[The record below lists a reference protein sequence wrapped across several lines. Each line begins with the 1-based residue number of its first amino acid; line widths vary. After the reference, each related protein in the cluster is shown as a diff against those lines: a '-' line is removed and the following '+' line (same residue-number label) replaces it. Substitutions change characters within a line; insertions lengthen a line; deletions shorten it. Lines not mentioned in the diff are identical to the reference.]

1 MALAVTMQERTRQNA
16 ANARMLRQLPLI
28 LAWSLLDNCGQSVS
42 LPSVTGDI
50 LASGWMASRS
60 SLATARSSF
69 ASRSRTAPHRPCIYA
84 QTMQGDVPRPP
95 GSDGR

>member
-16 ANARMLRQLPLI
+16 ANARMLRQFPLI

-50 LASGWMASRS
+50 LASGLDGEPQLTRDGTVELRFM
-60 SLATARSSF
+60 LADS
-69 ASRSRTAPHRPCIYA
+69 TAPTMYLRPDHA
-84 QTMQGDVPRPP
+84 G
-95 GSDGR
+95 